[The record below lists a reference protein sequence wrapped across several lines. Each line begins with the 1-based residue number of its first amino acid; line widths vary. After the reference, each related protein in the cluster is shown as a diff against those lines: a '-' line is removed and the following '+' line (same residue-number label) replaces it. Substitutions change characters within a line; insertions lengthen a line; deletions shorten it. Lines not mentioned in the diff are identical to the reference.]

1 MKRAGSFP
9 TAVLLSCSW
18 LRIVLKKD
26 RLILTLRSWLGLC
39 AGFVAIV
46 SAVWLGSVYV
56 HALKVDPEIASQI
69 KLLREKG
76 QDDPEAQ
83 ETLQNELESQNRTLA
98 RRQRS
103 YLTGGIVLLVSFG
116 IFLFWMRKLHPGPDE
131 WTGIPAWLSRP
142 ADRCIWIFRSWL
154 GILTGCIA
162 IIAAVWLFS
171 VYLHARIVDPE
182 ITSRVEA
189 LKEQGMEDPGVQ
201 DILQPLLEKQ
211 YQSLERR
218 RHEYDLGGMVLLVS
232 IGLFL
237 VWIRWLRP
245 GPGEW
250 TALPNWIARRMSA
263 GVDTEIREAPA
274 VLRARSESGIRSVE
288 TPSPLA
294 ADILGKASEAPEVLD
309 LAPVDSIL
317 QTEGHSPES
326 VIPILQSVQSHYR
339 YLPDE
344 VLRYISRKGDLSPAQ
359 IAGVSTFY
367 TQFRH
372 KPVGKHIIRV
382 CVGTACH
389 VSGATEVGNELKRC
403 LNISDDTGTDPAGQF
418 TIERVACIGSCSLA
432 PIITIDDSIYGHM
445 SALSAADTLR
455 DFTHKIE
462 SGDDR
467 KSGLRSAHPHA
478 VAKRDT
484 VLSKPS
490 IEIRIGTGSCGIAS
504 GAREVLDELGRQVDL
519 TGSGALIKQ
528 VGCRGICHYEP
539 LVEIVENGHS
549 ILYGN
554 VQPSDV
560 RKIVR
565 KHVKPRGLG
574 RQLREGLKDMRALLS
589 DDNAWKPVTERRV
602 DASPYTGKQVHVV
615 LENCG
620 IVNPLSSEDYSKR
633 NGMQALEECLKHL
646 TPDEVIRTIEASGLR
661 GRGGAGFPT
670 ATKWDITRKAP
681 GSPKYIICNG
691 DEGDPGAFMDR
702 AVLEADPFRVIE
714 GLVIAA
720 YAVGASEGFLY
731 VRREYP
737 IAAKHLR
744 SAIRTATE
752 KGFLGERI
760 LGTSF
765 SFKLHIREGA
775 GAFVCGEE
783 TALIQSLEGK
793 RGMPRPRPPYPAHS
807 GLWGKPTL
815 INNVE
820 TLAAVPWILR
830 HGADAFAA
838 LGTEESK
845 GTKVFSLA
853 GKINRGGL
861 IEVPMGISIREIVEE
876 IGGGIKN
883 GRTFKAV
890 LTGGPSGGCIP
901 ARLADTRIDYEEL
914 AAMGA
919 IMGSGGLVV
928 LDDRDCMV
936 DIARYFLRFTQDES
950 CGKCTFCRIG
960 TKRMLEILERICEG
974 KGKEGDIDEL
984 EDLSLHVKK
993 ASLCGLGQTAPN
1005 PVLTTLRF
1013 FREEYEAHVRD
1024 QRCPA
1029 AQCKALIHFRI
1040 TDSCTGC
1047 TLCAQACP
1055 AGAIAARPYEKHEVN
1070 DTLCTRCGMCVTAC
1084 PENAVDVS

>member
-1 MKRAGSFP
+1 
-9 TAVLLSCSW
+9 LLSTAL

-26 RLILTLRSWLGLC
+26 RLILTFRSWLGLC

-46 SAVWLGSVYV
+46 SAVWLISVYV
-56 HALKVDPEIASQI
+56 HASKADPEIASHI

-76 QDDPEAQ
+76 QDDPETQ
-83 ETLQNELESQNRTLA
+83 GTLQNELESQRRTLA
-98 RRQRS
+98 QRQRS
-103 YLTGGIVLLVSFG
+103 YLTGGMVLLVSFG

-131 WTGIPAWLSRP
+131 WTGIPAWLSGP

-154 GILTGCIA
+154 GILAGCIA
-162 IIAAVWLFS
+162 LIAASWLFS

-189 LKEQGMEDPGVQ
+189 LKEQGTEDPGVQ
-201 DILQPLLEKQ
+201 DILQPLLENQ
-211 YQSLERR
+211 YQALARR
-218 RHEYDLGGMVLLVS
+218 RHAYDLGGMVLLVS
-232 IGLFL
+232 IGVFL

-245 GPGEW
+245 GPDEW
-250 TALPNWIARRMSA
+250 TALPSWISGRMPA
-263 GVDTEIREAPA
+263 GVDTEMREAPA
-274 VLRARSESGIRSVE
+274 VLQKHSASAIRSVE
-288 TPSPLA
+288 TPSPLPD
-294 ADILGKASEAPEVLD
+294 DIPEKAFDVHEILD
-309 LAPVDSIL
+309 LEPVESIL
-317 QTEGHSPES
+317 QIEGHSPDS
-326 VIPILQSVQSHYR
+326 VIPVLQSVQSHYR
-339 YLPDE
+339 YLPDAA
-344 VLRYISRKGDLSPAQ
+344 LRYISQKGDISPAQ

-389 VSGATEVGNELKRC
+389 VSGATEVGNELRRC
-403 LNISDDTGTDPAGQF
+403 LNISQGTDTDPSGQF

-432 PIITIDDSIYGHM
+432 PIVTMDDSIYGHM
-445 SALSAADTLR
+445 SALSAGETLR
-455 DFTHKIE
+455 DFIRKTDPRN
-462 SGDDR
+462 SGGNGSQKVR
-467 KSGLRSAHPHA
+467 SHILSGENAQ
-478 VAKRDT
+478 T
-484 VLSKPS
+484 SKPPV
-490 IEIRIGTGSCGIAS
+490 EIRIGTGSCGIAS
-504 GAREVLDELGRQVDL
+504 GAREVLEELEHQVDRM
-519 TGSGALIKQ
+519 GGGALIKQ
-528 VGCRGICHYEP
+528 VGCRGICHHEP
-539 LVEIVENGHS
+539 LVEIVENGHGK
-549 ILYGN
+549 LYGK

-565 KHVKPRGLG
+565 HHIKPHGLV
-574 RQLREGLKDMRALLS
+574 RKVREGLKDARALIS
-589 DDNAWKPVTERRV
+589 DDNIWKPVSERQV
-602 DASPYTGKQVHVV
+602 DASPYTRKQVHVV

-620 IVNPLSSEDYSKR
+620 VINPLSFEDYCR
-633 NGMQALEECLKHL
+633 RDGMKALEECLKSYS
-646 TPDEVIRTIEASGLR
+646 PEEVIGIMANSGLR

-670 ATKWDITRKAP
+670 ATKWDITRKAQ
-681 GSPKYIICNG
+681 GSPKYVICNG

-714 GLVIAA
+714 GLAIAA
-720 YAVGASEGFLY
+720 YAVGASEGFIY

-744 SAIRTATE
+744 SAIRAATE
-752 KGFLGERI
+752 KGFLGDRI

-765 SFKLHIREGA
+765 NFKLHIREGA

-783 TALIQSLEGK
+783 TALIQSLEGQ
-793 RGMPRPRPPYPAHS
+793 RGMPRPRPPYPSHS

-820 TLAAVPWILR
+820 TLASVPWILR
-830 HGADAFAA
+830 HGAQKFAA
-838 LGTEESK
+838 FGTEASK

-861 IEVPMGISIREIVEE
+861 IEVPMGITIREIVEE
-876 IGGGIKN
+876 IGGGIKD
-883 GRTFKAV
+883 GRIFKAV

-901 ARLADTRIDYEEL
+901 ARLSDTRIDYEEL
-914 AAMGA
+914 KAMGA

-960 TKRMLEILERICEG
+960 TKRMLEILERICDGEG
-974 KGKEGDIDEL
+974 EEGDIERL

-1005 PVLTTLRF
+1005 PVLTTIRF
-1013 FREEYEAHVRD
+1013 FREEYEAHVR
-1024 QRCPA
+1024 QRRCPA

-1047 TLCAQACP
+1047 TLCAQVCP
-1055 AGAIAARPYEKHEVN
+1055 AGAIVARPYEKHEVD

-1084 PENAVDVS
+1084 PENAVEVS

>member
-1 MKRAGSFP
+1 MGILAGFI
-9 TAVLLSCSW
+9 AIAAAAWLLS
-18 LRIVLKKD
+18 VYYQA
-26 RLILTLRSWLGLC
+26 LT
-39 AGFVAIV
+39 
-46 SAVWLGSVYV
+46 
-56 HALKVDPEIASQI
+56 VDPEISAQI
-69 KLLREKG
+69 KVMLNEG
-76 QDDPEAQ
+76 ENDPATQENFQ
-83 ETLQNELESQNRTLA
+83 VELETLRQTLA
-98 RRQRS
+98 QRRTA
-103 YLTGGIVLLVSFG
+103 YNTGGLVLLVSVGF
-116 IFLFWMRKLHPGPDE
+116 FLVWIRWLHPGPGE
-131 WTGIPAWLSRP
+131 WAGIPAGLSKNMERGIY
-142 ADRCIWIFRSWL
+142 AIRSWV
-154 GILTGCIA
+154 GIFTVCIA
-162 IIAAVWLFS
+162 IIAAVWLTT
-171 VYLHARIVDPE
+171 VYTHARIVD
-182 ITSRVEA
+182 SKVEESVET
-189 LKEQGMEDPGVQ
+189 LKVQGEEDPSVQ
-201 DILQPLLEKQ
+201 EILQPI
-211 YQSLERR
+211 LERHYQKLALR
-218 RHEYDLGGMVLLVS
+218 RHTYDLGGLVLLVS
-232 IGLFL
+232 IGIFLF
-237 VWIRWLRP
+237 WIRWLRP

-250 TALPNWIARRMSA
+250 VGIPSGIEKFLGSPVDMETRQIPAFISPQSA
-263 GVDTEIREAPA
+263 GGVRPEATPLPQPVDLPE
-274 VLRARSESGIRSVE
+274 E
-288 TPSPLA
+288 TFA
-294 ADILGKASEAPEVLD
+294 IPEVLD

-317 QTEGHSPES
+317 QTEGRSPES
-326 VIPILQSVQSHYR
+326 VIPILQSIQEHYR
-339 YLPDE
+339 YLPDS
-344 VLRYISRKGDLSPAQ
+344 VLRYIIRKGDISPAQ

-372 KPVGKHIIRV
+372 SPVGKHIIRV

-389 VSGATEVGNELKRC
+389 VSGAAEVGNELRRC
-403 LNISDDTGTDPAGQF
+403 LHIPEHLDTDPTGQF

-432 PIITIDDSIYGHM
+432 PIVTIDDSIYGHM
-445 SALSAADTLR
+445 SALTAGDTLR
-455 DFTHKIE
+455 DFIQKTGSGSNGGNGSRASHSHAAPE
-462 SGDDR
+462 SDDG
-467 KSGLRSAHPHA
+467 S
-478 VAKRDT
+478 
-484 VLSKPS
+484 SKLP

-504 GAREVLDELGRQVDL
+504 GALEVHDELEHQVEL
-519 TGSGALIKQ
+519 MGGGAVIKA
-528 VGCRGICHYEP
+528 VGCRGICHCEP

-554 VQPSDV
+554 VRSSDA

-565 KHVKPRGLG
+565 KHVKTQSFV
-574 RQLREGLKDMRALLS
+574 RQLREGFKDVRTRLS
-589 DDNAWKPVTERRV
+589 DDNAWKPVSKRLI

-620 IVNPLSSEDYSKR
+620 IIDPLSFEDYSKR
-633 NGMQALEECLKHL
+633 NGMQALEECLKHY
-646 TPDEVIRTIEASGLR
+646 TPKEVIRTIEASGLR

-670 ATKWDITRKAP
+670 ATKWDITRKAE
-681 GSPKYIICNG
+681 GSTKYVICNG

-720 YAVGASEGFLY
+720 YAVGASEGFIY

-752 KGFLGERI
+752 RGFLGQRI

-765 SFKLHIREGA
+765 DFKLHIREGA

-793 RGMPRPRPPYPAHS
+793 RGMPRPRPPFPAQS

-820 TLAAVPWILR
+820 TFASVPWILR
-830 HGADAFAA
+830 HGAQAFAS
-838 LGTEESK
+838 LGTEKSK

-861 IEVPMGISIREIVEE
+861 IEVPMGITIREIVEE
-876 IGGGIKN
+876 IGGGIKD

-901 ARLADTRIDYEEL
+901 ECLADTRIDYEEL

-960 TKRMLEILERICEG
+960 TKRLLEILERICEG
-974 KGKEGDIDEL
+974 KGEEGDIKRL
-984 EDLSLHVKK
+984 EDLSLHVRK

-1005 PVLTTLRF
+1005 PVLTTLKF
-1013 FREEYEAHVRD
+1013 FREEYEAHVQDR
-1024 QRCPA
+1024 RCPA

-1055 AGAIAARPYEKHEVN
+1055 AGAIAARPYEKHEV
-1070 DTLCTRCGMCVTAC
+1070 DDALCTRCGMCVTAC
-1084 PENAVDVS
+1084 PESAVDVS